1 MQLEVS
7 PETQARIEEMVSSG
21 EFPSADAVLEAAL
34 DALVFEDRAVPDSDV
49 ARLEAKAQH
58 ARASGSVRTVD
69 EPLLAELRQLIEAPT
84 SS

>member
-34 DALVFEDRAVPDSDV
+34 DALVFEDQAVPDSDV

>member
-34 DALVFEDRAVPDSDV
+34 DALVFEDQAVPDSDV

-58 ARASGSVRTVD
+58 ARAAGSVRTVD
-69 EPLLAELRQLIEAPT
+69 EPLLAELRQLIESPT